1 MMVGENHFF
10 LFFTDAGLCCIFL
23 YSLRPTFL
31 VLILILV
38 IFQERCDLSLMQYKL
53 GQFLLVLNFPSL

>member
-1 MMVGENHFF
+1 MTSG
-10 LFFTDAGLCCIFL
+10 AGLCCIIL

-38 IFQERCDLSLMQYKL
+38 IFQEICHLSLMQYKFV
-53 GQFLLVLNFPSL
+53 QFLLVLYFPSL